1 MINICCKKLLIQFNY
16 EILNRP
22 VVLKNAAASK
32 LKMSLLMLP
41 KNVLRTTRTG
51 ISAWFIVEQSDVAIS
66 KM

>member
-32 LKMSLLMLP
+32 LKMS
-41 KNVLRTTRTG
+41 
-51 ISAWFIVEQSDVAIS
+51 
-66 KM
+66 